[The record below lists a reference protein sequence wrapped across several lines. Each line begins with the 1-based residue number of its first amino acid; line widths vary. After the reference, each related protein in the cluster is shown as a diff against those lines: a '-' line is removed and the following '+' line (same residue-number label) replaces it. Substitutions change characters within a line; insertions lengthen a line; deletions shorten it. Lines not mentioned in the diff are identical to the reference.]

1 MSGPT
6 IRPID
11 FVGLS
16 FFKLLI
22 HSAQRFGGSGKKNHP
37 TGGSIQPMNY
47 TQKYSSRLVV
57 FFFDVGFDFIDQG
70 FISRL
75 ITLNQITGDFVD
87 RDKMIVFV

>member
-1 MSGPT
+1 
-6 IRPID
+6 
-11 FVGLS
+11 
-16 FFKLLI
+16 
-22 HSAQRFGGSGKKNHP
+22 
-37 TGGSIQPMNY
+37 MNY

-57 FFFDVGFDFIDQG
+57 FFFDVGFDFSDQG